1 MAREKILVIDDEADI
16 AELIKSCLVE
26 EQYQVMLA
34 PNAVKGL
41 EMIQLEAPDLILMD
55 VMLPDYDGVELCL
68 EIRKTSNVPIIFLS
82 CKSQELDKVLAL
94 SVGGDD
100 YVTKPFLPNELIA
113 RIKAVLRRTRV
124 AKQLDSGSSIIEYPG
139 ISVNLDTREVIAN
152 GEPINLSGK
161 EFEILE
167 VLIKNPKRIY
177 SMEQLFQMVWKMDS
191 MQNDS
196 RTVMVY
202 MSNLRKKIEVN
213 PSNPQFIINVRGV
226 GYKFN
231 ATGYE
236 SKQN

>member
-16 AELIKSCLVE
+16 AELIKSCLVD
-26 EQYQVMLA
+26 EQYQVMVA
-34 PNAVKGL
+34 SNATKGL
-41 EMIQLEAPDLILMD
+41 ELLQLEAPDLILLD

-113 RIKAVLRRTRV
+113 RIKAVLRRTRL
-124 AKQLDSGSSIIEYPG
+124 AKQLDSSSSIIEYPG

-152 GEPINLSGK
+152 GESIILSGK

-202 MSNLRKKIEVN
+202 MSNLRKKIERN

-236 SKQN
+236 SK